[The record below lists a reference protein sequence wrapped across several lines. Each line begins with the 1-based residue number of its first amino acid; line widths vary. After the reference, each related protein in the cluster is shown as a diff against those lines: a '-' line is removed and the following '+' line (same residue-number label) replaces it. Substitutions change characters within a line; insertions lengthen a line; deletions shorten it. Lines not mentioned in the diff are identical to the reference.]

1 LRGKAF
7 SAGPTSIL
15 DGLGEYWW
23 QYGKHGKLAPTMNAT
38 RPHLIQFMRSSD
50 IEVREKTPTSLFL
63 SLSPLRIMI
72 IIVMKNGDLPRQARD
87 KPKEYTCNK

>member
-1 LRGKAF
+1 MRGKAF

-50 IEVREKTPTSLFL
+50 IEVREKTPTSL
-63 SLSPLRIMI
+63 IMI